1 MSNLPLPSP
10 RDGLHIALLARAAPG
25 EPHDPLIYAAEL
37 ATALQKAGLQV
48 HILGD
53 QPPAV
58 DLPFYHVETPAAE
71 SADPVAD
78 ARRFCAAAV
87 HGLSR
92 LSELRGPFHILHAC
106 SWSTAPAALSARRH
120 GGARAAVTFL
130 DTLFMRTGQCGGDR
144 ITTQIRNLEQQAVRE
159 ADLVIAGHE
168 EVRRQLAWL
177 YGASDDRMKMVPADV
192 LPAALAIRPARPEP
206 TAAPCL
212 GFVGPW
218 THDGG
223 SDVFLQMV
231 RELAPLY
238 PGLLFVLAAEGA
250 SPSKVEADVRRRGLG
265 HLLLPPE
272 GTGDPLAVCQVVV
285 SPARVAVGHR
295 GLYRARALGIP
306 AVVARTGAA
315 ELVDPGRT
323 GSVTYPTAAALSV
336 EVKAWLSL
344 PALVPAESF
353 TWDLAAANL
362 IAQYRVV
369 LARTNAA
376 PELIDHVAR
385 SRL

>member
-25 EPHDPLIYAAEL
+25 ELHDPLIYVAEL
-37 ATALQKAGLQV
+37 AAALQRAGLHL
-48 HILGD
+48 HILAD

-58 DLPFYHVETPAAE
+58 DVPFYQVEFTPAEPGDA
-71 SADPVAD
+71 VAD
-78 ARRFCAAAV
+78 ARRFCASAV
-87 HGLSR
+87 QGLAR

-106 SWSTAPAALSARRH
+106 SWNTAPAALSARRH

-144 ITTQIRNLEQQAVRE
+144 ITTHMRNLEQQAVRE
-159 ADLVIAGHE
+159 ADLLIAGHE

-177 YGASDDRMKMVPADV
+177 YSAPEERVHVVPADA
-192 LPAALAIRPARPEP
+192 LPTAVAIRPARPDP
-206 TAAPCL
+206 ASAPCL

-238 PGLLFVLAAEGA
+238 PGLRFVLAAEGA

-265 HLLLPPE
+265 HLLLSPE
-272 GTGDPLAVCQVVV
+272 GTGDPLAVCHVAV
-285 SPARVAVGHR
+285 SPARAAVGHR

-306 AVVARTGAA
+306 VVVARTGAA

-323 GSVTYPTAAALSV
+323 GSVTYPTAAALGV

-369 LARTNAA
+369 LARSNAA

-385 SRL
+385 SR

>member
-1 MSNLPLPSP
+1 MSNPSSP
-10 RDGLHIALLARAAPG
+10 SSRDGLHIALLARATPG
-25 EPHDPLIYAAEL
+25 ESRDPLIYAAEL
-37 ATALQKAGLQV
+37 ATALHKAGLQV

-58 DLPFYHVETPAAE
+58 DLPFYRVESPAAE

-106 SWSTAPAALSARRH
+106 SWQTAPAALSARRH

-144 ITTQIRNLEQQAVRE
+144 TTTQIRNLEQQAVRE
-159 ADLVIAGHE
+159 ADLLIAGHE

-177 YGASDDRMKMVPADV
+177 YNAPDDRLRVVPADA
-192 LPAALAIRPARPEP
+192 LPVAYPPRATRPDRA
-206 TAAPCL
+206 AAPCL
-212 GFVGPW
+212 GFIGPW
-218 THDGG
+218 THEGG

-238 PGLLFVLAAEGA
+238 PGLRFVLAAEGA
-250 SPSKVEADVRRRGLG
+250 SASKVEADVRRRGLG
-265 HLLLPPE
+265 HLFHKPE
-272 GTGDPLAVCQVVV
+272 GAGDELAVCHVAV
-285 SPARVAVGHR
+285 SPARAAVGHR
-295 GLYRARALGIP
+295 GHYRARALGIP
-306 AVVARTGAA
+306 VVVARTGAA

-323 GSVTYPTAAALSV
+323 GSVAYPTAASLSV

-369 LARTNAA
+369 LARSNTA

-385 SRL
+385 SR